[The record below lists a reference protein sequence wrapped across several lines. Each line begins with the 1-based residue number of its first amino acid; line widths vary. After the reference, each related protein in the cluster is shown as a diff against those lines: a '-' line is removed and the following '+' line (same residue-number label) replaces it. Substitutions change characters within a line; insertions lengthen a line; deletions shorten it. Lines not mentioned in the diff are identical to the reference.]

1 MICTEDAPSKPS
13 PAPVR
18 LALKRL
24 GVTAAWMVGDTPDDL
39 WAARAAGVVPLGI
52 MAPGE
57 THSAPLHEAGAARVL
72 SCLSE
77 LTELLP

>member
-1 MICTEDAPSKPS
+1 
-13 PAPVR
+13 
-18 LALKRL
+18 
-24 GVTAAWMVGDTPDDL
+24 MVGDTPDDL